1 MRHIDE
7 LLARKRDIAV
17 YTHRDGWLDKLQSP
31 ERAVVLAGS
40 FRPLHRAHRTLLS
53 VATDIAGNDTLP
65 CFEISLHNVEKATIA
80 KDDLIERI
88 AQFSHCS
95 DVVILTCAAT
105 FLEKARLMPGAT
117 FAIGYDTAI
126 RLFDDRFYQASNDAV
141 SPSLRA
147 MSEIRSLGCRF
158 IVGGRHD
165 AGGEFKTLHDIDF
178 PHQLSDMLTAIP
190 QNDFA
195 DPISSTH
202 IRRSKSAT

>member
-7 LLARKRDIAV
+7 LLAGKRDIAV
-17 YTHRDGWLDKLQSP
+17 YSIRDGWLDKLQLP
-31 ERAVVLAGS
+31 ERAVILAGS

-53 VATDIAGNDTLP
+53 VATNIAGNNPLP
-65 CFEISLHNVEKATIA
+65 CFEISLQNVEKATIA
-80 KDDLIERI
+80 KDDLIERLT
-88 AQFSHCS
+88 QFNHQS

-126 RLFDDRFYQASNDAV
+126 RLFDDRFYQPSEDAV
-141 SPSLRA
+141 SPSLHA

-165 AGGEFKTLHDIDF
+165 TEGEFKTLHHINF
-178 PHQLSDMLTAIP
+178 PQQLSDMLTAIP
-190 QNDFA
+190 ENDFA
-195 DPISSTH
+195 DPISSTL
-202 IRRSKSAT
+202 IRHSKSAT

>member
-7 LLARKRDIAV
+7 LLAGKRDIAV
-17 YTHRDGWLDKLQSP
+17 YSRRDGWLDNLQSL
-31 ERAVVLAGS
+31 ERAVILAGS

-53 VATDIAGNDTLP
+53 VATNIAGKNTLP
-65 CFEISLHNVEKATIA
+65 CFEVSLHNVEKATIA

-88 AQFSHCS
+88 AQFNHCS
-95 DVVILTCAAT
+95 DVVILTRAAT

-126 RLFDDRFYQASNDAV
+126 RLFDDRFYQASKDAI

-165 AGGEFKTLHDIDF
+165 AEGRFKTLHDIVF
-178 PHQLSDMLTAIP
+178 PQQLSDMLTAIP
-190 QNDFA
+190 ENDFA
-195 DPISSTH
+195 DCISSTH
-202 IRRSKSAT
+202 IRQSKATT